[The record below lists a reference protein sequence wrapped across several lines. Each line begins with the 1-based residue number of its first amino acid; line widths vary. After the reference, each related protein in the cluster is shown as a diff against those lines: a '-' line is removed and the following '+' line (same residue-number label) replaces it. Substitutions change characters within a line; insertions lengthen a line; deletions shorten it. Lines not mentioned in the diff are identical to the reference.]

1 MNIKSIKPIDLYFS
15 YLAGLPFQDCGINN
29 QKYSHSKRL
38 KMKNSFKLG
47 ALALVI
53 AVSFA
58 ACKGKGTA
66 TGDSVKT
73 DSVVK
78 VDSTV
83 KKDSTVK
90 VDTAKKDTTKKDTAA
105 KK

>member
-1 MNIKSIKPIDLYFS
+1 
-15 YLAGLPFQDCGINN
+15 
-29 QKYSHSKRL
+29 
-38 KMKNSFKLG
+38 MKNSFKMG

-58 ACKGKGTA
+58 ACKGKGAAGSDT
-66 TGDSVKT
+66 TKVDSTVKK

-83 KKDSTVK
+83 KKDT
-90 VDTAKKDTTKKDTAA
+90 TAKKDSTKKDTS
-105 KK
+105 KKK

>member
-1 MNIKSIKPIDLYFS
+1 
-15 YLAGLPFQDCGINN
+15 
-29 QKYSHSKRL
+29 
-38 KMKNSFKLG
+38 MKNSIKMG

-58 ACKGKGTA
+58 ACKGKD
-66 TGDSVKT
+66 TGSTT
-73 DSVVK
+73 DSTVK

-83 KKDSTVK
+83 KKDSVVVKTDSTK
-90 VDTAKKDTTKKDTAA
+90 VDSTKKDTV

>member
-1 MNIKSIKPIDLYFS
+1 
-15 YLAGLPFQDCGINN
+15 
-29 QKYSHSKRL
+29 
-38 KMKNSFKLG
+38 MKNSFKMG

-58 ACKGKGTA
+58 ACKGKGA
-66 TGDSVKT
+66 AGADST
-73 DSVVK
+73 K

-90 VDTAKKDTTKKDTAA
+90 VDSTVKKDTAKVDTTKKDTTKK
-105 KK
+105 